1 MIGSIA
7 RRLLIA
13 LALIVILVPYLWLVL
28 TSFKNRVDAFAIP
41 PKLVFGPT
49 LDSYRTIFGD
59 GGYGHYLRNSLIVAT
74 ATTIISLVLGV
85 PTAYAL
91 TRYRSRWNSVVLLG
105 MLAVRL
111 LPALVLAVPMF
122 VLFDKL
128 EWTTSF
134 IPVVLAHLTF
144 NLPFVVWM
152 MRGFFKSIPP
162 SIDEA
167 AMIDGLTPFGAFFR
181 TVLPLSLGGLAAT
194 AIFCLINSWNE
205 FLFALVLTS
214 RDTATLPVAVPG
226 LLSPIGTQWGQ
237 IAAVGTVM
245 TIPVLVFAFLAQGY
259 IVQGLTGGAVAG
271 E

>member
-1 MIGSIA
+1 MIGAIT
-7 RRLLIA
+7 RRLSIA
-13 LALIVILVPYLWLVL
+13 LALVVILVPYLWLVL

-41 PKLVFGPT
+41 PKVVFQPT
-49 LDSYRTIFGD
+49 LDSYRALFGT
-59 GGYGHYLRNSLIVAT
+59 GEYGNYLRNSVIVAT
-74 ATTIISLVLGV
+74 ATTAISVVLGV

-91 TRYRSRWNSVVLLG
+91 TRYQSRWNSLVLLG

-111 LPALVLAVPMF
+111 LPALVLAVPMY
-122 VLFDKL
+122 VLFTKFG
-128 EWTTSF
+128 WTTWF
-134 IPVVLAHLTF
+134 VPVVLAHVTF

-194 AIFCLINSWNE
+194 TIFCLINSWNE
-205 FLFALVLTS
+205 FLFALVLTA
-214 RDTATLPVAVPG
+214 RDTTTLPVSVPG

-245 TIPVLVFAFLAQGY
+245 TIPVMLFAFLAQGY

>member
-1 MIGSIA
+1 MIRSIA
-7 RRLLIA
+7 RRLPVV
-13 LALIVILVPYLWLVL
+13 LALVVILVPYLWLVL

-49 LDSYRTIFGD
+49 LDSYRSLFGEA
-59 GGYGHYLRNSLIVAT
+59 GYANYLRNSFIVAT
-74 ATTIISLVLGV
+74 ATTVIALVLGV

-91 TRYRSRWNSVVLLG
+91 ARYRSRWNSVVLLG
-105 MLAVRL
+105 MLAIRL

-128 EWTTSF
+128 GWTTSF
-134 IPVVLAHLTF
+134 VPVVLAHLTF

-152 MRGFFKSIPP
+152 MRGFFKAIPP
-162 SIDEA
+162 AIDEA
-167 AMIDGLTPFGAFFR
+167 AMIDGLTAFGAFFR

-205 FLFALVLTS
+205 FLFALVLTA
-214 RDTATLPVAVPG
+214 RDTATLPVAVPS
-226 LLSPIGTQWGQ
+226 LLSPIGTQWGE
-237 IAAVGTVM
+237 IAAVGTIM
-245 TIPVLVFAFLAQGY
+245 TIPVLLFAFLAQGY